1 MITFPDKAVVID
13 TISSLYSP
21 LNEDCKA
28 ELIACSRLLSFE
40 KETVL
45 VKEGQFAD
53 KSYFVI
59 KGYARAY
66 YIKDGKDITD
76 WFAFENDFISSIHSF
91 FLNVASPHYI
101 QLLEPALLLEIARGD
116 VQKLSDKYH
125 DFERLGSR
133 IVTKTMFQLQQRIV
147 SMQFETAQQK
157 YESILQIR
165 KDIPN
170 RVPLTHIASYLGITL
185 ETLSRIRNPKNRV

>member
-1 MITFPDKAVVID
+1 MISFPDKASVINA
-13 TISSLYSP
+13 IGNLYSP
-21 LNEDCKA
+21 LNETCKA
-28 ELIACSRLLSFE
+28 ELTECSKLLSFD
-40 KETVL
+40 KDTIL

-53 KSYFVI
+53 KSYFML
-59 KGYARAY
+59 KGCARAY

-101 QLLEPALLLEIARGD
+101 QLLEPALLLEISREN
-116 VQKLSDKYH
+116 VLKLSDKHH

-133 IVTKTMFQLQQRIV
+133 IITKTMFQLQQRIV

-157 YESILQIR
+157 YESLLQIR
-165 KDIPN
+165 KDFPN

-185 ETLSRIRNPKNRV
+185 ETLSRIRNPKNRI